1 MINYTATQVDHEDT
15 DPVFSR
21 LREITNTPY
30 PVFFRTYKEMS
41 SWLKARKWRDV
52 DPKLWDSHDFPEWLK
67 KDSSDGEDLLLKVSL
82 GIFEDGK
89 LQIYTSD
96 EWNDSWVEKS
106 VYDEFGDTPSDDEV
120 PF

>member
-1 MINYTATQVDHEDT
+1 
-15 DPVFSR
+15 
-21 LREITNTPY
+21 
-30 PVFFRTYKEMS
+30 MS

-52 DPKLWDSHDFPEWLK
+52 DPKLWDSHDFAEWLK